1 MAEVTEAPKKTEVT
15 QGQGPEVKV
24 ARPAATLMPWTEPT
38 FAFMRRFSE
47 EMDRLFEDFGF
58 GFGRRLQT
66 AFGRGRELLR
76 REAGLIPAE
85 WSPRIDVLER
95 DGRYIVRADLPGM
108 TKDDIKVEVTDEMI
122 TIQGE
127 RKQEKEEKREGY
139 YYGERA
145 YGSYY
150 RAIPLP
156 EGADPAKATAE
167 FHNGVL
173 EVTMPAP
180 KRPEKKSRL
189 LEIQEKK

>member
-15 QGQGPEVKV
+15 QGQGSEVKV
-24 ARPAATLMPWTEPT
+24 AHPAATLMPWTEST
-38 FAFMRRFSE
+38 FALMRRFSE
-47 EMDRLFEDFGF
+47 EMDRLFEDF

-76 REAGLIPAE
+76 REVGLIPAE

-95 DGRYIVRADLPGM
+95 EGQYIVRADLPGM

-156 EGADPAKATAE
+156 EGADHAKATAE

-173 EVTMPAP
+173 EITMPAP
-180 KRPEKKSRL
+180 KKPEKKSRL

>member
-1 MAEVTEAPKKTEVT
+1 MAEVKEMPKKAEAMK
-15 QGQGPEVKV
+15 GQHPEPEV
-24 ARPAATLMPWTEPT
+24 ARPAAALMPWTEPT
-38 FAFMRRFSE
+38 LAYMRRFAE
-47 EMDRLFEDFGF
+47 EMDRLFEDFGLS
-58 GFGRRLQT
+58 RRLHS
-66 AFGRGRELLR
+66 AVGRGRELLR

-85 WSPRIDVLER
+85 WSPRIEILER

-108 TKDDIKVEVTDEMI
+108 TKDDIKVEVTDEML

-145 YGSYY
+145 YGGFY
-150 RAIPLP
+150 RTIPLP

-180 KRPEKKSRL
+180 KKPEKKSRL
-189 LEIQEKK
+189 LEVQDKK

>member
-15 QGQGPEVKV
+15 QGQGSEVKV
-24 ARPAATLMPWTEPT
+24 AHPAATLMPWTEST
-38 FAFMRRFSE
+38 FALMRRFSE
-47 EMDRLFEDFGF
+47 EMDRLFEDF

-76 REAGLIPAE
+76 REVGLIPAE

-95 DGRYIVRADLPGM
+95 EGQYIVRADLPGM

-156 EGADPAKATAE
+156 EGADHAKATAE

-180 KRPEKKSRL
+180 KKPEKKSRL
-189 LEIQEKK
+189 LEVQEKK

>member
-15 QGQGPEVKV
+15 QGQGP
-24 ARPAATLMPWTEPT
+24 AAPLMPWAEPT
-38 FAFMRRFSE
+38 FALMRRFSE
-47 EMDRLFEDFGF
+47 EMDRLFEDF

-95 DGRYIVRADLPGM
+95 DGNYIVRADLPGM

-173 EVTMPAP
+173 EVTVPAP
-180 KRPEKKSRL
+180 KKPEKKSRL
-189 LEIQEKK
+189 LEVQEKK

>member
-38 FAFMRRFSE
+38 FAFMRRFSA
-47 EMDRLFEDFGF
+47 EMDRLFEDF

-76 REAGLIPAE
+76 REVGLIPAE

-95 DGRYIVRADLPGM
+95 EGQYIVRADLPGM

-156 EGADPAKATAE
+156 EGADHAKATAE

-180 KRPEKKSRL
+180 KKPEKKSRL

>member
-15 QGQGPEVKV
+15 QGQGSEVKV
-24 ARPAATLMPWTEPT
+24 AHPAATLMPWTEPT
-38 FAFMRRFSE
+38 FALMRRFSE
-47 EMDRLFEDFGF
+47 EMDRLFEDF

-76 REAGLIPAE
+76 REVGLIPAE

-95 DGRYIVRADLPGM
+95 EGQYIVRADLPGM

-156 EGADPAKATAE
+156 EGADHAKATAE

-180 KRPEKKSRL
+180 KKPEKKSRL
-189 LEIQEKK
+189 LEVQEKK